1 MIGVDAL
8 LDPLTGG
15 PAYEHVTTNSGAR
28 SDDTRVAGGIL
39 ADGTILVLVELG
51 HLQAQIVHD
60 AFHLRPPRLER
71 SRNKLERSYVVIV
84 FVADLILVGVL
95 EVLKTMLDGGFLV
108 RAHPLEICEAP
119 LLLGMVFRETRIQ
132 LIDDEP
138 GRRIHRI
145 VTFLETCVVWMRWEK
160 I

>member
-1 MIGVDAL
+1 VIGIDAL

-15 PAYEHVTTNSGAR
+15 PAYEHVTSNSGAR

-95 EVLKTMLDGGFLV
+95 EVLKTML
-108 RAHPLEICEAP
+108 EICEAP
-119 LLLGMVFRETRIQ
+119 LLLGMVFHETRIQ

>member
-1 MIGVDAL
+1 MIGIDAL

-15 PAYEHVTTNSGAR
+15 PAYEHVTSNSGAR

-95 EVLKTMLDGGFLV
+95 EVLKTML
-108 RAHPLEICEAP
+108 EICEAP

-160 I
+160 NLGFTRPVPDC